1 LRAENLN
8 RKSDSKKQNKDA
20 VEKSLSFYCE
30 KIKSTID
37 ENVFLIDEKFI
48 ELEEETKAQALK
60 IFSDNCTGNKVY
72 VQKFLNSLY
81 SELEHKKTE
90 FYNLNKNQMRK
101 TIAKTEVDMKTA
113 LNYYTEKMKITLKSF
128 RGNEDFYVINNII
141 KDKTFAIFEEN
152 RQLKDSNLWNHYSNK
167 IDSDINKLFVDFNK
181 SFEQKMENLEQ
192 FYCKTIDN
200 AMNKNFLVLFDLF
213 IL

>member
-1 LRAENLN
+1 M
-8 RKSDSKKQNKDA
+8 
-20 VEKSLSFYCE
+20 SFYCE
-30 KIKSTID
+30 RIKSTIN

-72 VQKFLNSLY
+72 VQKFLESLN
-81 SELEHKKTE
+81 SELEHRKTK
-90 FYNLNKNQMRK
+90 FYNLNKIQMRK
-101 TIAKTEVDMKTA
+101 TIIKTEVDMKTA
-113 LNYYTEKMKITLKSF
+113 LNYYTEKMKMTLNSF
-128 RGNEDFYVINNII
+128 RGNEDFNAINTNI
-141 KDKTFAIFEEN
+141 KAKTFVLIEEN
-152 RQLKDSNLWNHYSNK
+152 RQLKDSDLWNHYSNK

-181 SFEQKMENLEQ
+181 ILEEKMKNLEL
-192 FYCKTIDN
+192 FYCETIDN

>member
-1 LRAENLN
+1 
-8 RKSDSKKQNKDA
+8 
-20 VEKSLSFYCE
+20 LSFYCE
-30 KIKSTID
+30 RIKSTIN

-72 VQKFLNSLY
+72 VQKFLESLN
-81 SELEHKKTE
+81 SELEHRKTK
-90 FYNLNKNQMRK
+90 FYNLNKIQMRK
-101 TIAKTEVDMKTA
+101 TIIKTEVDMKTA
-113 LNYYTEKMKITLKSF
+113 LNYYTEKMKMTLNSF
-128 RGNEDFYVINNII
+128 RGNEDFNAINTNI
-141 KDKTFAIFEEN
+141 KAKTFVLIEEN
-152 RQLKDSNLWNHYSNK
+152 RQLKDSDLWNHYSNK

-181 SFEQKMENLEQ
+181 ILEEKMKNLEL
-192 FYCKTIDN
+192 FYCETIDN